1 MAEVKKGDKVKLFV
15 VVALAIFAMVFA
27 YFRFFYEKSPGIAI
41 PGSAT
46 SPIVNLEVPKID
58 YPSSG
63 QEQSH
68 RTLENS
74 SQYAKIRDIFSP
86 LKLLD
91 KDKGKEKPVAK
102 PVPAFNLSGTI
113 LGGGSSVAII
123 NSKFLRMG
131 DQINGFRVTE
141 ISKNQV
147 RLRLGDKEIVLEV
160 LKQK

>member
-1 MAEVKKGDKVKLFV
+1 M
-15 VVALAIFAMVFA
+15 
-27 YFRFFYEKSPGIAI
+27 
-41 PGSAT
+41 
-46 SPIVNLEVPKID
+46 
-58 YPSSG
+58 
-63 QEQSH
+63 
-68 RTLENS
+68 
-74 SQYAKIRDIFSP
+74 
-86 LKLLD
+86 KLLD